1 MLGVMIITKR
11 GQDKLEAFHQHQD
24 FVVTTTAVNVV
35 YLQFRQDLVL
45 QYLKC
50 GAAVLQELEDV
61 AVCRV
66 IQEMVALTQLNQQQ

>member
-50 GAAVLQELEDV
+50 GAVVLQELEGV
-61 AVCRV
+61 VVCRA
-66 IQEMVALTQLNQQQ
+66 IQEMVALTQSNQQQ